1 MFQGNNE
8 DILDFQILAYT
19 NEFRENLKVPKIS
32 TFQNGIEQKAFD
44 NFIDDCIIWHFV
56 YSFGVSSQIRI
67 IQLIFGLFVKLSA
80 FTERN
85 YPFEHY
91 RLYNLNS
98 VYYECL
104 WFFLKGNYS
113 SFIYS
118 TNSIS

>member
-1 MFQGNNE
+1 MKKE
-8 DILDFQILAYT
+8 DILDFQIFAYKI
-19 NEFRENLKVPKIS
+19 EFGENFKIPKIS
-32 TFQNGIEQKAFD
+32 IFQNGIEQKAFD
-44 NFIDDCIIWHFV
+44 NFIDDCIIWHIV
-56 YSFGVSSQIRI
+56 YSVGVSSKIRI

-91 RLYNLNS
+91 RLYNLTS